1 MYETAREG
9 MSGRRTRK
17 ASRNSDDSWVIA
29 IPSYKRA
36 ATLRDKTLTVLKEY
50 GIPKAR
56 IHVFVAT
63 KEEYDTY
70 KTTLDPNTYGHIHI
84 AIPGMAAVRNYIT
97 RFFPVGKPI
106 FNMDDD
112 IRGFLEYSATARRNE
127 RPLRSLET
135 AITTGFH
142 EAKKSGY
149 RLFGFYPVANG
160 YFMRPGAPTTDLRY
174 IIGSV
179 WGILNPGPILTVTI
193 DDKEDYL
200 RSVIMYVLDG
210 GVLRFNNIAP
220 VSAYYKEPGGMQEER
235 TMNRIDSS
243 AKAMVTAFPDLV
255 KINLTKKSG
264 MPEVRLRDA
273 RPEEDRRFGPAT
285 LSRYKMPRITKS

>member
-1 MYETAREG
+1 MVRK
-9 MSGRRTRK
+9 TRK
-17 ASRNSDDSWVIA
+17 AFKGSWVIA
-29 IPSYKRA
+29 IPSYKRPE
-36 ATLRDKTLTVLKEY
+36 TLRDKTLKVLGEHK
-50 GIPKAR
+50 IPKER

-63 KEEYDTY
+63 KAEHDLY
-70 KTTLDPNTYGHIHI
+70 KATLTPGSYGHLHI
-84 AIPGMAAVRNYIT
+84 AEPGMAAVRNFIT

-112 IRGFLEYSATARRNE
+112 IRGFLEWSAGARRNE
-127 RPLRSLET
+127 RPLRSLAD
-135 AITTGFH
+135 AITAGF
-142 EAKKSGY
+142 AAVASTGY

-160 YFMRPGAPTTDLRY
+160 YFMKSGPPSTDLRY

-179 WGILNPGPILTVTI
+179 WGIVNPGPILTVTI

-200 RSVIMYVLDG
+200 RSVMMYLLDG

-235 TMNRIDSS
+235 TMGRIDAS
-243 AKAMVTAFPDLV
+243 AKAMVAAFPDLV

-264 MPEVRLRDA
+264 MPEVRLRDQ
-273 RPEEDRRFGPAT
+273 RPEDERPSGPAALKHYT
-285 LSRYKMPRITKS
+285 LPTVKK